1 MHKHRLLT
9 TAALGA
15 ALVVAL
21 AAAPAPATAS
31 SPPPAL
37 RQTGAAQLGA
47 TWLAHQLTPAGDV
60 PSSTMPGQPDLAATA
75 NTVLALAGAGVDP
88 NGARTAVN
96 FMGTHL
102 SQYVTVSGADGPG
115 QLAFLILDAHA
126 LGVDPRSFAG
136 SDLVARL
143 LATQRQ
149 SGPDTGLFGVQDP
162 SFDGA
167 FRQGLAL
174 AALAAA
180 GVTSTAQTNA
190 AVAWLTGQQCPDGGW
205 TSYITVSNPCSGNPS
220 TFNGPDTNSTA
231 LAVEGLMG
239 QGALP
244 APART
249 NALAFI
255 AGAQDA
261 DGGWSFFPNTVATP
275 GTTDPDSTAL
285 VIQAVEALGQS
296 PSAPA
301 FVKAGGDPVTS
312 LLSFQ
317 ITSGS
322 GRGAFEFSTGGGP
335 DELATYQAVPALA
348 GVGLS
353 FVAAF
358 PGRGYWLVA
367 SDGGVFTFG
376 DAGFFGSTGALAL
389 NKPIVGMASTPDG
402 RGYWLVASDG
412 GVFTFGDA
420 GFFGSTGAL
429 ALNKPIVGMASTPD
443 GRGYW
448 LVASDGGVFTF
459 GDAGFFG
466 STGALALNKP
476 IVGMASTPDGRGYWL
491 VASDGG
497 AFTFGDA
504 GFFGSTGALALNKPI
519 VGMASTPDGRG
530 YWLVASDG
538 GVFTFGDAGFFGSTG
553 ALALNKPI
561 VGMASTPDGRGYW
574 LVASDGGVFTFGD
587 AGFFGSTGA
596 LALNKPIVGTTGP
609 AGAGG

>member
-15 ALVVAL
+15 ALVVTL

-31 SPPPAL
+31 SPPPGLPQSA
-37 RQTGAAQLGA
+37 AAQLGA
-47 TWLAHQLTPAGDV
+47 TWLAHQLTPTGYV
-60 PSSTMPGQPDLAATA
+60 PSSTMPGQPDLVSTA
-75 NTVLALAGAGVDP
+75 NTVLALAAAGVDP
-88 NGARTAVN
+88 TGAKAALSYV
-96 FMGTHL
+96 GAHL

-115 QLAFLILDAHA
+115 QLALLILDAHA
-126 LGVDPRSFAG
+126 LGVNPRSFAG
-136 SDLVARL
+136 TDLVARL
-143 LATQRQ
+143 LATQRP

-180 GVTSTAQTNA
+180 GGTAPAPVAA
-190 AVAWLTGQQCPDGGW
+190 AVTWLTGQQCPDGGW
-205 TSYITVSNPCSGNPS
+205 TSFLTVSNPCSGNPS

-231 LAVEGLMG
+231 LAIEGLG
-239 QGALP
+239 AVGALGTVTK
-244 APART
+244 A
-249 NALAFI
+249 NALAFVT
-255 AGAQDA
+255 GAQDA
-261 DGGWSFFPNTVATP
+261 DGGWSFFPNTVTTP

-285 VIQAVEALGQS
+285 VIQAIESLGQS
-296 PSAPA
+296 PSAPT

-322 GRGAFEFSTGGGP
+322 GRGALAFSPGTGP
-335 DELATYQAVPALA
+335 NALATYQGVPALA
-348 GVGLS
+348 GVT
-353 FVAAF
+353 FPFRATF

-376 DAGFFGSTGALAL
+376 DAGFFGSTGALTL

-402 RGYWLVASDG
+402 AGYWLVASDG

-429 ALNKPIVGMASTPD
+429 TLNKPIVGMASTPD
-443 GRGYW
+443 GAGYW

-466 STGALALNKP
+466 STGALTLNKP
-476 IVGMASTPDGRGYWL
+476 IVGMASTPDG
-491 VASDGG
+491 A
-497 AFTFGDA
+497 
-504 GFFGSTGALALNKPI
+504 
-519 VGMASTPDGRG
+519 G

-553 ALALNKPI
+553 ALTLNKPI
-561 VGMASTPDGRGYW
+561 VGMASTPDGAGYW

-596 LALNKPIVGTTGP
+596 LTLNKPIVGMASTPDGAGYWLVASDGGVFTFGDAGFFGSTGALTLNRP
-609 AGAGG
+609 MVGTAGPDGAGG